1 MRITPR
7 TQFRYAG
14 ELPPRFDSKDPRG
27 DAFAE
32 SQVVVDLR
40 ECEFVRAGAVF
51 WCLVYPLL
59 AKLRGSECRL
69 LVPTNTGVC
78 IYLKSMGLFR
88 VLQNSGIEAD
98 DRGIYSKKDSQLVLP
113 LTRFDTESE
122 VEELTNETYESLQ
135 RSGLGSANLYP
146 LVSEVF
152 AELAVNAVEYADSPI
167 GAYGFV
173 QFYEFEVG
181 RRFVCGIADSGIG
194 IRRSLVKNPE
204 LRERVFYDWD
214 AIELASRERVRRY
227 LQKVCKQS
235 GGVPSL

>member
-1 MRITPR
+1 M
-7 TQFRYAG
+7 
-14 ELPPRFDSKDPRG
+14 
-27 DAFAE
+27 
-32 SQVVVDLR
+32 
-40 ECEFVRAGAVF
+40 
-51 WCLVYPLL
+51 
-59 AKLRGSECRL
+59 
-69 LVPTNTGVC
+69 
-78 IYLKSMGLFR
+78 
-88 VLQNSGIEAD
+88 
-98 DRGIYSKKDSQLVLP
+98 LP

-152 AELAVNAVEYADSPI
+152 AELAVNAVEHADSPI

-181 RRFVCGIADSGIG
+181 RRFVCGIADGGIG